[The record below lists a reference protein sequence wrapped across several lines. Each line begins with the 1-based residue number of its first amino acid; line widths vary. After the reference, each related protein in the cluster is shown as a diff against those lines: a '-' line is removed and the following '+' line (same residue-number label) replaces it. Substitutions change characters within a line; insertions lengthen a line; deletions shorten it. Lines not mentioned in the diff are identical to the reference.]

1 MREARA
7 DQPQIS
13 KLSTRIVS
21 MEVIQS
27 ILIPL
32 FLWSGAL
39 LLWVISLP
47 RINPKLMSDF
57 GLVSVL
63 PFSYFAAVG
72 LLTLSY
78 IIIVNQTGRH
88 DFILVLH
95 ILLLIFILHGTP
107 QIVYGTIRYSWA
119 WKHVGI
125 VDFIQRNGTV
135 DPTITNLNAY
145 HNWPGFFALMAMY
158 NVLAGL
164 PSSIS
169 YAGWGPVF
177 FNLLDL
183 GVLLVIYRSL
193 TRDTR
198 LIWLG
203 IWLYYF
209 FSWIGQDY
217 FSPQALSYF
226 LYLVAIAMI
235 LRWFRQHQ
243 VTEQTT
249 ASSRN
254 ILQRLGGIYHKIVN
268 HAILE
273 NLPPDIPNASQ
284 RIFIMGILIL
294 IFAAVASSHQLTPLM
309 LVSALVVLVVFQIT
323 NQRFLPILMAIITAV
338 WVVFMA
344 VGFLQGNLY
353 WIVQSIGSLLDNV
366 NGNLVNLAKVSAGQ
380 QLIARIDRLMSAAVW
395 GLGMLGLYRRVR
407 RGRWE
412 VPVVLL
418 ALAPFPMLAINSYGG
433 EMLFRVYMFGLPFM
447 AFLAAS
453 LFYPSESAGRTWKT
467 PLFTLA
473 ISLMLIPGFLFSYYG
488 KDRMYYFSP
497 DEIAATQY
505 LYTNAPKGAL
515 IFDGI
520 WDWPRQY
527 THYENY
533 NYVSLLLLPASQ
545 RDSILQN
552 PVSLLPGYMYKA
564 APGSVYTDL
573 ISSGNVPGSVQ
584 GGKAVSVYPAA
595 FFVITRTQIAEA
607 EMTGTL
613 PVDWSVI
620 IIHALSQSNQFK
632 IVFDNPD
639 AIIFQYVSP
648 TGSK

>member
-7 DQPQIS
+7 DQSQIN
-13 KLSTRIVS
+13 KLSARIGS
-21 MEVIQS
+21 FERIQS
-27 ILIPL
+27 ILLPG
-32 FLWSGAL
+32 FLWAGAL
-39 LLWVISLP
+39 LLWVIALP
-47 RINPKLMSDF
+47 RINPRLMNDF

-63 PFSYFAAVG
+63 PASYFAALGV
-72 LLTLSY
+72 LTISY
-78 IIIVNQTGRH
+78 IISVNRAEQH
-88 DFILVLH
+88 DFLFVLH
-95 ILLLIFILHGTP
+95 VLLLIFILHGTP

-177 FNLLDL
+177 FNLVDL
-183 GVLLVIYRSL
+183 GALLVIYRSL
-193 TRDTR
+193 TSDRR

-203 IWLYYF
+203 IWLYYL

-226 LYLVAIAMI
+226 LYLVAVAII
-235 LRWFRQHQ
+235 LRWFRQRQ
-243 VTEQTT
+243 VTAQTT
-249 ASSRN
+249 TNPHSVR
-254 ILQRLGGIYHKIVN
+254 QRLAGIYHKIVT
-268 HAILE
+268 HAIFE
-273 NLPPDIPNASQ
+273 NLPGDIPNAGQ

-294 IFAAVASSHQLTPLM
+294 IFAAIASSHQLTPLM
-309 LVSALVVLVVFQIT
+309 LISALAALVIFQIT

-338 WVVFMA
+338 WIVFMA

-353 WIVQSIGSLLDNV
+353 WIIQSIGSLLDNV
-366 NGNLVNLAKVSAGQ
+366 NGNLVNLGVVSQGQ

-395 GLGMLGLYRRVR
+395 GLGILGLYRKVR
-407 RGRWE
+407 KGRWE
-412 VPVVLL
+412 VPVILL

-433 EMLFRVYMFGLPFM
+433 EMLFRVYMFGLPFV

-453 LFYPSESAGRTWKT
+453 LFYPSESAGRTFKT
-467 PLFTLA
+467 PLFTLG
-473 ISLMLIPGFLFSYYG
+473 ISLLLIPGFLFSYYG

-505 LYTNAPKGAL
+505 LYSNAPKGAL

-552 PVSLLPGYMYKA
+552 PVSALPGYMTRA
-564 APGSVYTDL
+564 APGSVYTNL

-584 GGKAVSVYPAA
+584 GGKPISVYPAA
-595 FFVITRTQIAEA
+595 YFVITRSQIAEA

-620 IIHALSQSNQFK
+620 IIHELSQSNQFK

-648 TGSK
+648 SGSK